1 MSLAQNLQD
10 LKQYKT
16 LVNALTLRF
25 LASRYRGS
33 VLGFFWTLL
42 NPLCLMLVYTIVF
55 KFYIRFN
62 DVNNYT
68 IFLFVGLLQWIW
80 TTSALTESS
89 VSVTNSAYLITKS
102 MFPPHILLAVS
113 SLTTFIN
120 FLFSLPLLFI
130 FMICFREPFHTT
142 LLLLPVLIFIQFIF
156 LYSLGLIL
164 AVSNVYLRDT
174 QHLLGNILNFLFFL
188 SPILYPMTTIPEK
201 FRWTV
206 YCNPFAVFTIAYHN
220 LILDGK
226 IPMLNI
232 IYIMLFVTLCTLFL
246 AIKIYDRNKEAL
258 IELL

>member
-10 LKQYKT
+10 FKKYKT
-16 LVNALTLRF
+16 LINALTLRF

-80 TTSALTESS
+80 TTSALTENS
-89 VSVTNSAYLITKS
+89 VSIVNSAYLITKS
-102 MFPPHILLAVS
+102 MFPPHILVAVS

-120 FLFSLPLLFI
+120 FLLSLPLLFI
-130 FMICFREPFHTT
+130 FMICFGEHFYLT
-142 LLLLPVLIFIQFIF
+142 LLYLPILIAIQFVF

-201 FRWTV
+201 FRWTA

-226 IPMLNI
+226 IPSLNI
-232 IYIMLFVTLCTLFL
+232 IYIILAVTFGALFL
-246 AIKIYDRNKEAL
+246 AIKIYDKRKESL
-258 IELL
+258 TELL